1 MSSFN
6 VPPPAHTSNQASP
19 NTSLDLRDL
28 KELYDFVATSQEFQ
42 RTIKLMGTMNKLQD
56 LFEKLNTQ
64 EPPPTERKTA

>member
-6 VPPPAHTSNQASP
+6 VPPPAPTSNQASP

-42 RTIKLMGTMNKLQD
+42 RAIKLMGTMNKLQD
-56 LFEKLNTQ
+56 LFEKLKTQ
-64 EPPPTERKTA
+64 EPPQTERKTA